1 MFISFYIIS
10 VYKRVSCPIDKRDAG
25 KHIYATPLLQ
35 SSSKNLPVFAVANI
49 NRTESRSKNEH
60 RKQHE
65 NITTE
70 VYKRFISSFHFKIR
84 SYVLFWCQISY
95 QHHSTVPDLM
105 TGRTNRPSA
114 QMNLYM
120 QPCKCWTWPG
130 VANRIRESTAN
141 LLEVFKQ
148 VQFHRLLS

>member
-84 SYVLFWCQISY
+84 SYVLF
-95 QHHSTVPDLM
+95 
-105 TGRTNRPSA
+105 
-114 QMNLYM
+114 
-120 QPCKCWTWPG
+120 
-130 VANRIRESTAN
+130 
-141 LLEVFKQ
+141 
-148 VQFHRLLS
+148 